1 MLDITPSRKMEGAL
15 RERNEALE
23 AADKVKTAFLSRM
36 SYELRTPLTSIGGF
50 GEMLQAGY
58 AGKLSDQQQR
68 YVNAIMDSVAVLG
81 RQIDNVLDLAQGEA
95 GSLVVER
102 APVDVRALLDGALA
116 EAKPFAASEKIEL
129 VGNISPDLGS
139 IDGDAPR
146 LARLVASMLDNAVR
160 FTAPTRKAGGRV
172 LLHATGDARGVD
184 IIVSDNGPGM
194 PEAVAAVTKGKQAGT
209 ASGGIGLALA
219 RQLVAAHGGTMEVL
233 SEPGHGTL
241 VRISL
246 PRRE

>member
-1 MLDITPSRKMEGAL
+1 
-15 RERNEALE
+15 
-23 AADKVKTAFLSRM
+23 
-36 SYELRTPLTSIGGF
+36 
-50 GEMLQAGY
+50 MLQAGY
-58 AGKLSDQQQR
+58 AGKLSDQQQG
-68 YVNAIMDSVAVLG
+68 YVGAIMDSVGVLG

-102 APVDVRALLDGALA
+102 APVAVRALLDAALA
-116 EAKPFAASEKIEL
+116 DAKAFAAAEKVEL
-129 VGNISPDLGS
+129 VGNISPDLGR

-146 LARLVASMLDNAVR
+146 LSRLFAGLLDNAIR
-160 FTAPTRKAGGRV
+160 YTAPTRKTGGRV

-194 PEAVAAVTKGKQAGT
+194 PEAVAAVTKGQQAGT

-233 SEPGHGTL
+233 SEPGQGTL

-246 PRRE
+246 PRRA